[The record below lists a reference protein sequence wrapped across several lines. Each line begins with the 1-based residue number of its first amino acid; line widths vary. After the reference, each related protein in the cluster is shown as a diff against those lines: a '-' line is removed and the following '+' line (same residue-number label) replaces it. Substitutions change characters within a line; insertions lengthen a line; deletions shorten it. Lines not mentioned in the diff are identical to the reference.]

1 MSRDERVDCENDVD
15 EHSDPMVPT
24 TRAQAREA
32 LGEQR

>member
-15 EHSDPMVPT
+15 ENPDPMVPT